1 MKLAASHRQAS
12 AVIVV
17 LALLGILSLYV
28 LVNARTLARLKHD
41 VKQIEQRQI
50 QRLQSAKP
58 LSATLSNPETNRVAN
73 RGNILAVRNEAAAGG
88 LNSR

>member
-1 MKLAASHRQAS
+1 MKLTTTRRKAS

-50 QRLQSAKP
+50 QRLQSPKP
-58 LSATLSNPETNRVAN
+58 VPGALQNLETNRVATT
-73 RGNILAVRNEAAAGG
+73 GSGTAA
-88 LNSR
+88 SRPNPG

>member
-1 MKLAASHRQAS
+1 MKLNASHRQAS

-17 LALLGILSLYV
+17 LAILGILSLYV

-41 VKQIEQRQI
+41 VKQVEQRQL

-58 LSATLSNPETNRVAN
+58 APLPRTNPETNVTVAPVPF
-73 RGNILAVRNEAAAGG
+73 R
-88 LNSR
+88 

>member
-1 MKLAASHRQAS
+1 MKIRAPNQRAS

-28 LVNARTLARLKHD
+28 LVNARTLSRLKHD

-50 QRLQSAKP
+50 QWLQTAAPPVPRAGIATNLPTIVESARP
-58 LSATLSNPETNRVAN
+58 
-73 RGNILAVRNEAAAGG
+73 
-88 LNSR
+88 